1 MLARMT
7 RLRIVEGDKIFLGR
21 FVKEDV
27 PDIARHFQ
35 NLELTAYLGSIG
47 ATYTVEEEQGWYDA
61 EGKQTAER
69 KTFAV
74 FEAASERL
82 VGAVSLFDINH
93 RHGTATLGVVI
104 YDPEDW
110 GRGFGSEAV
119 RLLVA
124 YGMFFLD
131 LHNVLLQVF
140 AYNER
145 GVAAYKKV
153 GFREIGRRT
162 GAVVLGGERF
172 DQVYMEI
179 TRGVVDL
186 AAMRALIRQLR

>member
-1 MLARMT
+1 MA
-7 RLRIVEGDKIFLGR
+7 RLRIVEGDAIFLGR

-61 EGKQTAER
+61 ESRQTAER
-69 KTFAV
+69 RTFAV
-74 FEAASERL
+74 FEKALERL
-82 VGAVSLFDINH
+82 IGAVSLFDINH

-119 RLLVA
+119 RLAVA

-131 LHNVLLQVF
+131 LHNVMLQVF

-145 GVAAYKKV
+145 GVAAYRKV

-162 GAVVLGGERF
+162 GAVVLGGQRF

-179 TRGVVDL
+179 TRDSVDL
-186 AAMRALIRQLR
+186 TAMRALIRQLR

>member
-1 MLARMT
+1 MLTRMA
-7 RLRIVEGDKIFLGR
+7 RLRIVEGDAIFLGR

-61 EGKQTAER
+61 ESRQTAER
-69 KTFAV
+69 RTFAV
-74 FEAASERL
+74 FEKALERL
-82 VGAVSLFDINH
+82 IGAVSLFDINH

-119 RLLVA
+119 RLAVA

-131 LHNVLLQVF
+131 LHNVMLQVF

-145 GVAAYKKV
+145 GVAAYRKV

-162 GAVVLGGERF
+162 GAVVLGGQRF

-179 TRGVVDL
+179 TRDSVDL
-186 AAMRALIRQLR
+186 TAMRALIRQLR